1 MPKLAISDIEAGM
14 VLSSDVKDRGG
25 RMLLKS
31 GVELT
36 EKHLK
41 VFKTW
46 GIVQVGIEG
55 EESTTT
61 SLQSVIDAHP
71 ELQEEANHV
80 VKNVFKHVD
89 LDHPFYTELTTLWIQ
104 RHIKK
109 RAAEI

>member
-1 MPKLAISDIEAGM
+1 MVISA
-14 VLSSDVKDRGG
+14 DVKDRGG

-46 GIVQVGIEG
+46 GIAQVEIEG
-55 EESTTT
+55 EESVI
-61 SLQSVIDAHP
+61 SVQAVIDAHP
-71 ELQEEANHV
+71 ELQEEAHFA
-80 VKNVFKHVD
+80 VKEFFKHVD
-89 LDHPFYTELTTLWIQ
+89 SEHPFFSELIALWVQ
-104 RHIKK
+104 RYIKR

>member
-1 MPKLAISDIEAGM
+1 M
-14 VLSSDVKDRGG
+14 VLSADVKDRGG

-46 GIVQVGIEG
+46 GISRVEIEG
-55 EESTTT
+55 EECVT
-61 SLQSVIDAHP
+61 SLQEVIDAHP
-71 ELQEEANHV
+71 ELKLEAESA
-80 VKNVFKHVD
+80 VKEPFMHVD
-89 LDHPFYTELTTLWIQ
+89 IEHPFFSELIELWIE
-104 RHIKK
+104 RRVKR

>member
-1 MPKLAISDIEAGM
+1 MI
-14 VLSSDVKDRGG
+14 LSADVKERGG

-46 GIVQVGIEG
+46 GITRVEVEG
-55 EESTTT
+55 EESVT
-61 SLQSVIDAHP
+61 SLQEVIDAHP
-71 ELQEEANHV
+71 ELQLEAESA
-80 VKNVFKHVD
+80 VKEHFMHVD
-89 LDHPFYTELTTLWIQ
+89 VEHPFFSELIELWIA
-104 RHIKK
+104 RRVKR